1 MHFAGSFDYGTEDIP
16 IDDVDDIDEP
26 KEVDASE
33 TENEQIQNLFIGNP
47 AAMKVQPEECIVRN
61 PKE

>member
-33 TENEQIQNLFIGNP
+33 TENEQI
-47 AAMKVQPEECIVRN
+47 
-61 PKE
+61 